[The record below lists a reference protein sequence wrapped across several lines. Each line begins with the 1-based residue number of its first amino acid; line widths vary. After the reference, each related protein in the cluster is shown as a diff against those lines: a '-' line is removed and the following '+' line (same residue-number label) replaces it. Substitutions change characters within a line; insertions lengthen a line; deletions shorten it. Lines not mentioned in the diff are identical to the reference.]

1 MLDIKDF
8 SIFENQ
14 SGFDFKGFLIKIA
27 SYWKWFIISLMITFA
42 IAYQVNIRKEK
53 IYAMETLISV
63 KEENN
68 PFFTSNTS
76 LVFNWGGTSDQ
87 VQAISTTL
95 QSRSHNELVVEKLQ
109 YYISYFVQGKYNL
122 MDAYGA
128 VPFYVSIDKNKGQIA
143 GNLIGIKFLSE
154 NVYQIRIPFPGNSVS
169 IVTYSDNSYGQ
180 TAVARGE
187 FVKQY
192 KVGEQVSLPFLNWK
206 LQIKDNPGFY
216 KGNEYFVQFNDFDG
230 TVSAYKGIAVK
241 SDDKG
246 GSIITL
252 GMQGPN
258 KARMVEYLNSTVKML
273 IKRQLDDKNQFAT
286 NTIDFIDSTLVAM
299 ESQLKETTNE
309 LKSFRKDKNIFEIED
324 GGAKFSSQILEFDI
338 KRDEITRKT
347 AYYNSLKN
355 YLKNSVDY
363 AKLPAPSVA
372 GIEDPN
378 VVANISKL
386 ISLSTQRSEMAYAVK
401 SDKIFK
407 DFDNQMEAVKRVL
420 LENIATAKTSL
431 QYDLTMVN
439 SKINETEST
448 IKQLPEDQQ
457 ELIKIKRKYDLSDN
471 IYSTFLQKR
480 SEADIVKAANL
491 SDIHFIDPAKDI
503 GGGLIGPNT
512 SVNYVLALFLGL
524 LIPLLFVFGIFFINN
539 SIQNTEDINKLTQIP
554 LIGVVGLSKDDTA
567 LAVFNKPKSALSESF
582 RAIRSSLQFLYKKQ
596 EIDGAKT
603 LMITSSVSG
612 EGKTFCSLNIATV
625 FALSEKKTVIIGL
638 DLRKPKLFDE
648 FNLTNEVGIVNYL
661 IKQKNVDEIIN
672 HTHIP
677 FLDVIISGP
686 IPPNPAEM
694 IMSDRMKDLIDE
706 LKQKYDYIILDTPP
720 VGIVSDA
727 LELAQYSDVV
737 LYIVRQNFTKK
748 EMITSLNNR
757 VKRGE
762 LNNTSVIL
770 NGFENKA
777 KYGAGYGYGYGY
789 GYGSGYGYGNKTY
802 SNGYHDDDKPK
813 TIFEKIKA
821 KFRKNKFKNK
831 TGLEG

>member
-8 SIFENQ
+8 SIFEAQ
-14 SGFDFKGFLIKIA
+14 SGFDFKGFLLKIG
-27 SYWKWFIISLMITFA
+27 SYWKWFILSLLITFT

-53 IYAMETLISV
+53 IYAMDTLISV

-68 PFFTSNTS
+68 PLFTSNTS

-87 VQAISTTL
+87 VQTISTTL
-95 QSRSHNELVVEKLQ
+95 QSRSHNELVVDKLQ
-109 YYISYFVQGKYNL
+109 YYISYLAQGKYNL
-122 MDAYGA
+122 VDAYGA

-143 GNLIGIKFLSE
+143 GSLIGIKFVSE
-154 NVYQIRIPFPGNSVS
+154 NEYEMRIPFAGNSVS
-169 IVTYSDNSYGQ
+169 LITYRDNSYSQ
-180 TAVARGE
+180 TAVVPGD
-187 FVKQY
+187 FVKRY
-192 KVGEQVSLPFLNWK
+192 KVGALVSLPFLNWK
-206 LQIKDNPGFY
+206 LQIKENPGLY

-230 TVSAYKGIAVK
+230 TVSGYRGINVR

-252 GMQGPN
+252 GMQGTN
-258 KARMVEYLNSTVKML
+258 KARMVEYLNATVRML
-273 IKRQLDDKNQFAT
+273 IKSQLDSKNQFAT
-286 NTIDFIDSTLVAM
+286 NTIRFIDSTLVAM
-299 ESQLKETTNE
+299 EAQLKETTNE
-309 LKSFRKDKNIFEIED
+309 LKSFRSGKNIYDIEE
-324 GGAKFSSQILEFDI
+324 GGAKFSGQILEFDV

-347 AYYNSLKN
+347 AYYNSLRA

-363 AKLPAPSVA
+363 SKLPAPSVA

-378 VVANISKL
+378 IVVNVSKL
-386 ISLSTQRSEMAYAVK
+386 IALSTQRSEMAYAVK
-401 SDKIFK
+401 SEKIFK
-407 DFDNQMEAVKRVL
+407 DFDNQMEAIKKVL
-420 LENIATAKTSL
+420 LENIATAKTAL
-431 QYDLTMVN
+431 QYDLAMVN

-503 GGGLIGPNT
+503 GGGLIGPRT

-524 LIPLLFVFGIFFINN
+524 LIPLLFVFAIFFINN
-539 SIQNTEDINKLTQIP
+539 SIQNTEDISKLTQIP
-554 LIGVVGLSKDDTA
+554 LIGVIGLSKDSND
-567 LAVFNKPKSALSESF
+567 LAVYNKPKSALSESF
-582 RAIRSSLQFLYKKQ
+582 RAIRSSLQFLYKQKKL
-596 EIDGAKT
+596 DGAKT

-612 EGKTFCSLNIATV
+612 EGKTFCTLNIATV

-648 FNLTNEVGIVNYL
+648 FNLTNEVGVVNYL
-661 IKQKNVDEIIN
+661 IKQKTVDEIIN
-672 HTHIP
+672 HTPIP
-677 FLDVIISGP
+677 FLDVITSGP

-694 IMSDRMKDLIDE
+694 IMSDGMKELIEE
-706 LKQKYDYIILDTPP
+706 LKLKYDYIILDTPP
-720 VGIVSDA
+720 VGLVSDA
-727 LELAQYSDVV
+727 LELAQYCDVT

-748 EMITSLNNR
+748 DMITLLNNR

-762 LNNTSVIL
+762 LNNTSIIL
-770 NGFENKA
+770 NGFQNKA

-789 GYGSGYGYGNKTY
+789 GYGSTTY
-802 SNGYHDDDKPK
+802 ANGYTDEEPRNG
-813 TIFEKIKA
+813 FEKLIR
-821 KFRKNKFKNK
+821 KFSNKKRS
-831 TGLEG
+831 